1 MLLAKNFVLAGLAHT
16 ADAVLVTAGL
26 ITEGGRGGTVTGHAE
41 TLADDVRTVLAAV
54 KGGEECVE
62 QGVLLSGFHVVHYTK
77 GLGVCQGVTPRFL
90 GILKLLPA

>member
-1 MLLAKNFVLAGLAHT
+1 VNVKGLLAKNFVLAGLAHT

-41 TLADDVRTVLAAV
+41 TLADDVRTDLAAV

-62 QGVLLSGFHVVHYTK
+62 QGVLLSGVHVCIIPK
-77 GLGVCQGVTPRFL
+77 GGEGVKG
-90 GILKLLPA
+90 